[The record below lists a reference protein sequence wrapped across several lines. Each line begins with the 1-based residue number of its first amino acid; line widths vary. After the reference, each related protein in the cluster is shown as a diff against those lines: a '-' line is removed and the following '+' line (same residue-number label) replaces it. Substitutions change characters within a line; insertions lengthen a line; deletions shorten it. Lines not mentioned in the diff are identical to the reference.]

1 LILSRRYTA
10 CDVSIAMEACK
21 DYGLSPQR
29 AGDVL
34 KQVQAAVAGWRD
46 EAIRLQIPKAEQDL
60 MIDAFQT
67 T

>member
-1 LILSRRYTA
+1 LNP
-10 CDVSIAMEACK
+10 E
-21 DYGLSPQR
+21 Q

-34 KQVQAAVAGWRD
+34 KQVRAAVAGWRD
-46 EAIRLQIPKAEQDL
+46 EAIRLHIPKAEQDL